1 MCSPYISTMID
12 LELAYRIPEA
22 INGMRKTP
30 FTIIFT
36 IDSEV
41 IIRRLNENFLPIN
54 YTFAQT
60 RATSFCFRDVTGY
73 SSRYNFSSEI
83 VSQQNL

>member
-36 IDSEV
+36 IDPKV
-41 IIRRLNENFLPIN
+41 IIGRFYEHFLSVN
-54 YTFAQT
+54 YAFAQA
-60 RATSFCFRDVTGY
+60 RATGFCFGDIAGG
-73 SSRYNFSSEI
+73 SSRYDFSPKI
-83 VSQQNL
+83 VSQQDL

>member
-1 MCSPYISTMID
+1 MID

-41 IIRRLNENFLPIN
+41 IIGRLNENFLSVN
-54 YTFAQT
+54 YAFAQT
-60 RATSFCFRDVTGY
+60 RATGFCFGDIAGG